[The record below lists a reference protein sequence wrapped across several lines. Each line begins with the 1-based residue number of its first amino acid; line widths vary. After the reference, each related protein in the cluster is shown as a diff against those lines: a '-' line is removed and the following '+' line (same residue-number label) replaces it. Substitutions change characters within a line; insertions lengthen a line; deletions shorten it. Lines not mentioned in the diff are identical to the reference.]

1 MVMTDPAHR
10 DLLVPMSLTVLLA
23 RGREAATKG
32 HDMLPSSAFITVGE
46 SHKNLANVAAGRAP
60 GAEYAV
66 LRNGH
71 FSRVFAMVDEPRSSG
86 SGLPYWS
93 FGVRAYRASWGLENI
108 YLGEEFPGIQYLA
121 VHAALRRKKR
131 IAMLIHNVASLRRR
145 LPLATLGLAR
155 LLEHVLCLS
164 EESRRELEAS
174 YRVPPKRITVIG
186 SRVDTQFFKPEP
198 EAQIARQVCS
208 AGAVNRD
215 YRTLVEAVRPL
226 GIATKIAA
234 DTAWQHSGGATHLES
249 LPDFVEMR
257 SWGNYQNLRR
267 LYAESAVVVV
277 PLERA
282 MLSGVTVAL
291 EAMAM
296 AKPVILTRNAYV
308 DEFLRDGENGYF
320 VGHGDVL
327 GLRTKI
333 QYLLDHPD
341 EAARMGA
348 RARDWVLSR
357 YTVESYV
364 QKILSVW

>member
-1 MVMTDPAHR
+1 MI
-10 DLLVPMSLTVLLA
+10 
-23 RGREAATKG
+23 
-32 HDMLPSSAFITVGE
+32 PSSAFITVGE
-46 SHKNLANVAAGRAP
+46 SRKNLADVAAGRSP
-60 GAEYAV
+60 GAEYSV
-66 LRNGH
+66 LQKNH
-71 FSRVFAMVDEPRSSG
+71 FSSVLAMVDEQRPAG

-93 FGVRAYRASWGLENI
+93 FAARAYRASWGLENI

-131 IAMLIHNVASLRRR
+131 IAMLVHNVASLRRR

-174 YRVPPKRITVIG
+174 YRVPPNRITVIG
-186 SRVDTQFFKPEP
+186 SRVDTQFFRPEP
-198 EAQIARQVCS
+198 ETPIARQVCS

-226 GIATKIAA
+226 GVPTKIAA
-234 DTAWQHSGGATHLES
+234 DTAWRHSTGAAHLES
-249 LPDFVEMR
+249 LPDCVEMR
-257 SWGNYQNLRR
+257 SWGNYQNLRT
-267 LYAESAVVVV
+267 LYAESAIVVV

-296 AKPVILTRNAYV
+296 ARPVILTHNAYV
-308 DEFLRDGENGYF
+308 DEFLREGEHGYF
-320 VGHGDVL
+320 VAHGDVL
-327 GLRTKI
+327 GLRAKI
-333 QYLLDHPD
+333 QYLLDRPD

-357 YTVESYV
+357 YTVASYV